1 MTKKVDR
8 TIVIAA
14 PPERVWQAWVEEMN
28 NWWTKPYYNDGD
40 RVTGLYMEP
49 GIGGRYIEKWGE
61 NGEGFLIG
69 NITQWL
75 PPRRLAYTWTQMD
88 WQGAITLIQIEFEP
102 DGSGSTRMRY
112 LHEGFERIPVELQTP
127 KSGMALYQE
136 YEYGWNELSSRLK
149 NFIEKGKPE

>member
-14 PPERVWQAWVEEMN
+14 RPERVWKAWVEEMN
-28 NWWTKPYYNDGD
+28 NWWTKPYYNDDD

-75 PPRRLAYTWTQMD
+75 PPHRLAYTWTQMN
-88 WQGAITLIQIEFEP
+88 WQGVITLIQIEFEP
-102 DGSGSTRMRY
+102 DGSDGTRMRY
-112 LHEGFERIPVELQTP
+112 LHEGFERLPAELHIL
-127 KSGMALYQE
+127 KNGMAVYQG
-136 YEYGWNELSSRLK
+136 YEYGWNELSTRLK
-149 NFIEKGKPE
+149 EFIEKGEPE